1 MIAGDQFR
9 KELRLMQS
17 KEEQQLQ
24 IQQLYE
30 PHHVGI
36 HFLREAPLF
45 PEIFWSK

>member
-1 MIAGDQFR
+1 MIAGDQFG

-17 KEEQQLQ
+17 KEAQQ
-24 IQQLYE
+24 IQQLYD

-36 HFLREAPLF
+36 HFLRAALLF